1 MVDSL
6 ETTAL
11 LIYNEC
17 LEWVIDY
24 LENEVDFQTTLI
36 NFENS
41 LSKFYIDN
49 SNLKDC
55 LDDKKYYI
63 LLNIESLLEHRVITL
78 YGHANR
84 YRLSERDLKDEL
96 EFILSRT

>member
-24 LENEVDFQTTLI
+24 LENEVDFQTTLL

-49 SNLKDC
+49 SNIKDH
-55 LDDKKYYI
+55 LDDDKYYI
-63 LLNIESLLEHRVITL
+63 LLNIESLFEHSVITL
-78 YGHANR
+78 YGHANQ